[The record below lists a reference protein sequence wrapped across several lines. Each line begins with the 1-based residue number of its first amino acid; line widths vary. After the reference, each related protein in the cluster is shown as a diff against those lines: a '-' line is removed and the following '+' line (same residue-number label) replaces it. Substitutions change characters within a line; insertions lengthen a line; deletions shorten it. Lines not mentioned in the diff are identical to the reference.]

1 MTETGTEAPPV
12 VLRERRGQVEVLTLN
27 RPEARNAVNGDVTR
41 AMTEALD
48 ELEKDED
55 LRVIVL
61 TGAGDK
67 AFSAG
72 MDLKA
77 FGAGTGGSIGA
88 GTGGFAGFV
97 RRAVPVPV
105 IAAVN
110 GPALAGGFELV
121 LACDLVVAAEHAIFG
136 IPEVKR
142 GLLAAGGG
150 LVRLPKRLPMA
161 TAMELALTG
170 DSITAARAYELGLVN
185 RVVPAERVLDEAL
198 ALAGR
203 IIENAP
209 LSVRY
214 SRQLTLQSAEVTEAE
229 AWDLTDAATRVVF
242 SSEDAREGPLAFAQK
257 RAPNWKG
264 R

>member
-1 MTETGTEAPPV
+1 MSDAETAPV
-12 VLRERRGQVEVLTLN
+12 ILRERRGPVEIITLN
-27 RPEARNAVNGDVTR
+27 RPEARNAVNGAVTS

-48 ELEKDED
+48 ELEKDET
-55 LRVIVL
+55 LRVIIL

-67 AFSAG
+67 AFCAG

-77 FGAGTGGSIGA
+77 FASGQGGSIG
-88 GTGGFAGFV
+88 GSTGGFAGLG
-97 RRAVPVPV
+97 RRHVPVPV

-110 GPALAGGFELV
+110 GPALAGGFELM
-121 LACDLVVAAEHAIFG
+121 LACDMVVAADHAIFG

-150 LVRLPKRLPMA
+150 LVRLPKRLPLA
-161 TAMELALTG
+161 IAMELALTG
-170 DSITAARAYELGLVN
+170 DSLTAERALELGLVN
-185 RVVPAERVLDEAL
+185 RVVPGDRVLDEAL

-214 SRQLTLQSAEVTEAE
+214 GREITIQAADVSEEE
-229 AWDLTDAATRVVF
+229 AWKLSDAATQKVF
-242 SSEDAREGPLAFAQK
+242 TSADALEGPTAFAEK
-257 RAPNWKG
+257 RAPNWLG

>member
-1 MTETGTEAPPV
+1 MTDGTVSAPV
-12 VLRERRGQVEVLTLN
+12 VLRERRGQVEILTLN
-27 RPEARNAVNGDVTR
+27 RPEARNAINGAVSKAIT
-41 AMTEALD
+41 AALD
-48 ELEKDED
+48 ELDKDED
-55 LRVIVL
+55 LRVIIL
-61 TGAGDK
+61 TGTGDK
-67 AFSAG
+67 AFCSG

-77 FGAGTGGSIGA
+77 FGAGTGGPVTGP
-88 GTGGFAGFV
+88 GGFAGFV
-97 RRAVPVPV
+97 RRQKPVPT

-121 LACDLVVAAEHAIFG
+121 LACDLVVASEHAVFG

-185 RVVPAERVLDEAL
+185 LVVPADRVFDEAL
-198 ALAGR
+198 ALAAR

-209 LSVRY
+209 LSVRH
-214 SRQLTLQSAEVTEAE
+214 SRELTTLAADVSEEE
-229 AWDLTDAATRVVF
+229 AWALSDAATETVF
-242 SSEDAREGPLAFAQK
+242 SSADAHEGPLAFAEK
-257 RAPNWKG
+257 RPPKWQG